1 MTTSLRLSTGGRSLR
16 PRRGGSTQA
25 DRMAADY
32 NQIRFALRVLSLQQR
47 RRDIDAAV
55 GSDGLDLEVQTDQTE
70 DEALDV
76 LH

>member
-1 MTTSLRLSTGGRSLR
+1 
-16 PRRGGSTQA
+16 
-25 DRMAADY
+25 MAADY
-32 NQIRFALRVLSLQQR
+32 NQIRFVLRVLSLQQR